1 MYDIQVGTITADE
14 RVLHKGFISLGYIN
28 ADLKT
33 PEMEVLRPVLDV
45 HMGGLAAGSDWWE
58 RVNYMYIPAFGR
70 YYFVRHKVLSGRR
83 VQLVGEVDVLM
94 SWSGT
99 IAGLSALLIRTE
111 EGADYTPDSAY
122 PLYPYKEIKVAE
134 LEGGD
139 FNIESADGLSYNY
152 VLNVAGGGASG

>member
-1 MYDIQVGTITADE
+1 MYNIQVGAITADE
-14 RVLHKGFISLGYIN
+14 RVLHKGFNSWGTFD
-28 ADLKT
+28 AELKS

-45 HMGGLAAGSDWWE
+45 HLPGVAAGLEWWE

-70 YYFVRHKVLSGRR
+70 YYFVRHKVLTGRR

-99 IAGLSALLIRTE
+99 IAALSALLIRTE

-122 PLYPYKEIKVAE
+122 PLYPYKDMKVIE
-134 LEGGD
+134 LTGGE
-139 FNIESADGLSYNY
+139 FNITSASAVSYNY
-152 VLNVAGGGASG
+152 VLNVAGGGAGV